1 MEVIKSKLLV
11 INEFTLAALTCH
23 YLDLNTAVLI
33 S

>member
-1 MEVIKSKLLV
+1 MEVIKLKLLV
-11 INEFTLAALTCH
+11 INEFTLAALTCR